1 MDLHDYVEL
10 IALGLW
16 VACIVGIG
24 ILSRL
29 HFKNKKLEQFRL
41 TANDLMKKYI
51 SFYEQENLSE
61 EKKINRIANAVVDGL
76 QAKGF
81 KVTEQDVED
90 ILAGVEKV
98 IKERDLTEQ
107 EEKKD

>member
-1 MDLHDYVEL
+1 MDLHDYIEF

-16 VACIVGIG
+16 VASIVGIG
-24 ILSRL
+24 ILSKL
-29 HFKNKKLEQFRL
+29 HFKNKKLEQFRV
-41 TANDLMKKYI
+41 TASDLMKSYL
-51 SFYEQENLSE
+51 SFYDQENLSD

-81 KVTEQDVED
+81 KVSEQDVAE
-90 ILAGVEKV
+90 IFAGVEQI
-98 IKERDLTEQ
+98 IKEKEIAQQ